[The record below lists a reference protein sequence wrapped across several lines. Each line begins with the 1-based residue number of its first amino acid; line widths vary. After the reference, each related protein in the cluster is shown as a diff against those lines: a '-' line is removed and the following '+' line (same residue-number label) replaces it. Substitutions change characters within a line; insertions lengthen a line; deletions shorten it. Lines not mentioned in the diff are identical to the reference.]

1 MFVFWITLKNSL
13 NDFLGY
19 YLMKKVRFLLES
31 NINIMNRLSLQSKKN
46 LEYDEKFE
54 LLFSMFEN
62 KEKKELIFFDGQ
74 VYDAYS
80 KIIDL
85 LLNKV
90 KELKK

>member
-1 MFVFWITLKNSL
+1 
-13 NDFLGY
+13 
-19 YLMKKVRFLLES
+19 
-31 NINIMNRLSLQSKKN
+31 MNRLSLQNKKN

>member
-13 NDFLGY
+13 KDFLGY

-31 NINIMNRLSLQSKKN
+31 NINIMNRLSLQNKKN

>member
-31 NINIMNRLSLQSKKN
+31 NINIMNRLSLQNKKN

>member
-1 MFVFWITLKNSL
+1 
-13 NDFLGY
+13 
-19 YLMKKVRFLLES
+19 MKKVRFLLES
-31 NINIMNRLSLQSKKN
+31 NINIMNRLSLQNKKN